1 MEQLQ
6 TRDTRAPML
15 VNCAAYAKGRKIGD
29 IEIEE
34 ISDVLEQETAFV
46 WVGLHDPSEELM
58 RKIQEEF
65 NLHDLAVEDAHRA
78 HQRPKVEA
86 YGDSLF
92 VVLHTAQKVEG
103 EVRFGETHIFIGPK
117 YVVSVRHGTSLTYRP
132 VRARCESAPYL
143 LRKGPAFV
151 LYAIMDFVVD
161 NYIPIVSEFEDE
173 LDQLEAD
180 IFKGQG
186 GRRLTERIYESKREL
201 MGLRRAIWPLM
212 EVCNGLMRFDVALIP
227 EDTRPYF
234 RDVHDHVIRLNENI
248 DNMREALAT
257 ALNVNL
263 SLTAVGQNEV
273 MKKLAG
279 WAAILAVPTMVGG
292 IYGMNFE
299 HMPELEWKYSYPV
312 VMAAVAT
319 VCLLIYKR
327 LRKAGWL

>member
-1 MEQLQ
+1 MN
-6 TRDTRAPML
+6 MV
-15 VNCAAYAKGRKIGD
+15 VNCAAYSKGRKIGD
-29 IEIEE
+29 IEVEE
-34 ISDVLEQETAFV
+34 ISEILQQDAAFV
-46 WVGLHDPSEELM
+46 WVGLHEPSEELM

-92 VVLHTAQKVEG
+92 IVLHTAQKIEG
-103 EVRFGETHIFIGPK
+103 KVRFGETHIFIGAK
-117 YVVSVRHGTSLTYRP
+117 YVVSVRHGASLTYKP
-132 VRARCESAPYL
+132 VRSRCESTPHL

-151 LYAIMDFVVD
+151 LYAIVDFVVD
-161 NYIPIVSEFEDE
+161 NYIPIVEELEDE
-173 LDQLEAD
+173 VEQLEAD

-186 GRRLTERIYESKREL
+186 GRATTERIYELKRDL
-201 MGLRRAIWPLM
+201 MATRRAIWPLM
-212 EVCNGLMRFDVALIP
+212 EVCGSLMRFDVALIP
-227 EDTRPYF
+227 EDSRPYF
-234 RDVHDHVIRLNENI
+234 RDVHDHVIRINEAI

-257 ALNVNL
+257 ALSVNV

-299 HMPELEWKYSYPV
+299 YMPELHWKFGYPLVIACVLV
-312 VMAAVAT
+312 VCA
-319 VCLLIYKR
+319 LIYRRLKR
-327 LRKAGWL
+327 AGWL